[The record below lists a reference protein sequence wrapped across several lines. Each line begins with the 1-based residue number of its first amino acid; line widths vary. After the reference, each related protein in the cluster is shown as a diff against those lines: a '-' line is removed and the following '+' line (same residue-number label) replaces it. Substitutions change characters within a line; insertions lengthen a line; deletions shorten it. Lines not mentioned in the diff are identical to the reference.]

1 MTLHRLQR
9 WAVILQSYE
18 YNIRYK
24 NTKNHANAD
33 ALSRLPMGEDIEF
46 DNYEK
51 SMLDIENIYESTIAD
66 FPIDAHII
74 AEHIKN
80 DNILRSVSKYITEGW
95 PENIKKSQSELLPY
109 YLRKM
114 SLSLVNGVI
123 LIQTDHIR
131 VVIPTSLHKQILY
144 VIHEGHWGK
153 SQMKQIARR
162 YVWFPKIDEAIENI
176 SKCCSTSQE
185 AGSNPNREFSSWPK
199 ATKPWERIHV
209 DFAGPFFSQM
219 WLIVVYAYS
228 RFPYVIEM
236 STATSSTT
244 IHALRDIFS
253 VEGLPNTIVKDNGSQ
268 FTSKDFEEFCR
279 RNAIEHI
286 TSPPF
291 HPSSNGLAERTVRTF
306 KESFKK
312 NMCDKQDKSRA
323 VFKFLST
330 YRSTPNTV
338 TGKSPA
344 ELLHGCQPRTILS
357 ALFPSKHSKV
367 ENQTKFKVNDLVYA
381 RNFAGTKKWIEGTIT
396 NVEGKMMYAIKCK

>member
-1 MTLHRLQR
+1 MPSEKRLD
-9 WAVILQSYE
+9 A
-18 YNIRYK
+18 IRLMPQPK
-24 NTKNHANAD
+24 NLKEVEAFID

-74 AEHIKN
+74 AEHTKN
-80 DNILRSVSKYITEGW
+80 DNILKSVSKYITEGW
-95 PENIKKSQSELLPY
+95 PENIQKSQ
-109 YLRKM
+109 K
-114 SLSLVNGVI
+114 
-123 LIQTDHIR
+123 
-131 VVIPTSLHKQILY
+131 
-144 VIHEGHWGK
+144 
-153 SQMKQIARR
+153 
-162 YVWFPKIDEAIENI
+162 
-176 SKCCSTSQE
+176 
-185 AGSNPNREFSSWPK
+185 AGSNPNREFSSWPE

-219 WLIVVYAYS
+219 WLIVVDSYS
-228 RFPYVIEM
+228 RFPYVIEI

-244 IHALRDIFS
+244 INALQDIFS
-253 VEGLPNTIVKDNGSQ
+253 VEGLPNTTVSDNGSQ

-312 NMCDKQDKSRA
+312 NMCDKHDKSRA

-344 ELLHGCQPRTILS
+344 ELFHGRQPRTILS

-396 NVEGKMMYAIKCK
+396 NVEGK